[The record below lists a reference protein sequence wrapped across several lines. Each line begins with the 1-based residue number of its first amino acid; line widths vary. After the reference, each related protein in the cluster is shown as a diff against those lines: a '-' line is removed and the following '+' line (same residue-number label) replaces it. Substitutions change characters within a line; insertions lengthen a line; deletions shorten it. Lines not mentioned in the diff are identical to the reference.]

1 MATSKRSNRPPVPDE
16 PVIAPSARR
25 PAPAAPPRREI
36 SSVEDLERYLP
47 AFLNWIASK
56 LMRGASQH
64 YLNVFDVG
72 IETWRCLM
80 LLAIENSISAQ
91 RVSSI
96 IGMDKGSVSRCFKRM
111 QARGLITMAL
121 DDADGRLR
129 IARLTAKGRRLHDQ
143 MIGIALER
151 ERALVEVLTPGELD
165 TLIGLLQRLNRN
177 LPAVE
182 QATERY
188 VAQRFPKAAARRRTR
203 AAEAGRVTR
212 RPAGRARVNH

>member
-1 MATSKRSNRPPVPDE
+1 M
-16 PVIAPSARR
+16 
-25 PAPAAPPRREI
+25 
-36 SSVEDLERYLP
+36 P
-47 AFLNWIASK
+47 AFLSWIANK
-56 LMRGASQH
+56 LQRGASQH

-91 RVSSI
+91 RVSRI
-96 IGMDKGSVSRCFKRM
+96 IGMDKSSVSRCFKGM

-129 IARLTAKGRRLHDQ
+129 IAKLTAKGRKLHDQ

-151 ERALVEVLTPGELD
+151 ERAFVEVLKPAELD
-165 TLIGLLQRLNRN
+165 TLIGLLHRLHEN

-182 QATERY
+182 EATGRY
-188 VAQRFPKAAARRRTR
+188 VTQRFPKAVGRRR
-203 AAEAGRVTR
+203 ASSAEVGDE
-212 RPAGRARVNH
+212 

>member
-1 MATSKRSNRPPVPDE
+1 MTQL
-16 PVIAPSARR
+16 ARR
-25 PAPAAPPRREI
+25 QPPAQSPPRRQI
-36 SSVEDLERYLP
+36 ASVEDLERYLP
-47 AFLNWIASK
+47 AFLSWIASK
-56 LMRGASQH
+56 LQRGASQH

-91 RVSSI
+91 RVSRI
-96 IGMDKGSVSRCFKRM
+96 IGMDKASVSRCFKRM

-129 IARLTAKGRRLHDQ
+129 IAKLTPKGRKLHDQ

-151 ERALVEVLTPGELD
+151 ERALVEVLQPAELE
-165 TLIGLLQRLNRN
+165 TLIGLLQRLHRN

-182 QATERY
+182 AATERY
-188 VAQRFPKAAARRRTR
+188 VAQRFPQAARRRRAR
-203 AAEAGRVTR
+203 AATDE
-212 RPAGRARVNH
+212 

>member
-1 MATSKRSNRPPVPDE
+1 MPDERVIALSARPP
-16 PVIAPSARR
+16 SR
-25 PAPAAPPRREI
+25 AASPRREI

-64 YLNVFDVG
+64 YLNLFDVG

-121 DDADGRLR
+121 DDTDGRLR
-129 IARLTAKGRRLHDQ
+129 IARLTAKGRKLHDQ

-151 ERALVEVLTPGELD
+151 ERALVEVLAPAELD
-165 TLIGLLQRLNRN
+165 TLIGLLQRLHKN

-182 QATERY
+182 EATVRY
-188 VAQRFPKAAARRRTR
+188 VAQRYPKAVARRRTR
-203 AAEAGRVTR
+203 AAEAE
-212 RPAGRARVNH
+212 NE

>member
-1 MATSKRSNRPPVPDE
+1 MIAASMPKRRPPTL
-16 PVIAPSARR
+16 ASQS
-25 PAPAAPPRREI
+25 RREI
-36 SSVEDLERYLP
+36 NSVEDLERYLP
-47 AFLNWIASK
+47 AFLSWIASK

-91 RVSSI
+91 RVSRI
-96 IGMDKGSVSRCFKRM
+96 IGMDKASVSRCFKGM
-111 QARGLITMAL
+111 QAKGLITMTL

-129 IARLTAKGRRLHDQ
+129 IAKLTAKGRKLHDQ

-151 ERALVEVLTPGELD
+151 ERALVEVLKPAELE
-165 TLIGLLQRLNRN
+165 TLISLLQRLNQN

-182 QATERY
+182 AATERY
-188 VAQRFPKAAARRRTR
+188 VAQRFPKAARSRR
-203 AAEAGRVTR
+203 AAAG
-212 RPAGRARVNH
+212 

>member
-1 MATSKRSNRPPVPDE
+1 MTVRKSSNRQP
-16 PVIAPSARR
+16 IAHEAAIAHAGRAPTPAARR
-25 PAPAAPPRREI
+25 QREI

-72 IETWRCLM
+72 IEIWRCLM

-91 RVSSI
+91 RLSSI
-96 IGMDKGSVSRCFKRM
+96 VGMDKASVSRCFKRM

-121 DDADGRLR
+121 DDTDGRLR
-129 IARLTAKGRRLHDQ
+129 IAKLTAKGRKLHDQ

-151 ERALVEVLTPGELD
+151 ERALVEVLTPAELD
-165 TLIGLLQRLNRN
+165 TLIGLLQRLHQN

-182 QATERY
+182 EATSRY
-188 VAQRFPKAAARRRTR
+188 VAQRFPKADTRRRSR
-203 AAEAGRVTR
+203 PAEAE
-212 RPAGRARVNH
+212 PE

>member
-1 MATSKRSNRPPVPDE
+1 MTQL
-16 PVIAPSARR
+16 ARR
-25 PAPAAPPRREI
+25 QPPAESPPGRQI
-36 SSVEDLERYLP
+36 TSVEDLERYLP
-47 AFLNWIASK
+47 AFLAWIASK
-56 LMRGASQH
+56 LQRGASQH

-91 RVSSI
+91 RVSRI
-96 IGMDKGSVSRCFKRM
+96 IGMDKASVSRCFKRM

-129 IARLTAKGRRLHDQ
+129 IAKLTAKGRKLHDQ

-151 ERALVEVLTPGELD
+151 ERALVEVLQPAELD
-165 TLIGLLQRLNRN
+165 TLLGLLQRLHRN

-182 QATERY
+182 EATERY
-188 VAQRFPKAAARRRTR
+188 VAQRFPKAARRRR
-203 AAEAGRVTR
+203 A
-212 RPAGRARVNH
+212 RPAEDADESG

>member
-1 MATSKRSNRPPVPDE
+1 MTARKSPNRQSLAPE
-16 PVIAPSARR
+16 AAIARAGDV
-25 PAPAAPPRREI
+25 PAPARRRPREI

-72 IETWRCLM
+72 IEIWRCLM

-96 IGMDKGSVSRCFKRM
+96 IGMDKASVSRCFKRM

-121 DDADGRLR
+121 DDTDGRLR
-129 IARLTAKGRRLHDQ
+129 IAKLTAKGRKLHDQ

-151 ERALVEVLTPGELD
+151 ERALVEVLTPAELD
-165 TLIGLLQRLNRN
+165 TLIGLLQRLHQN

-182 QATERY
+182 ESTSRY
-188 VAQRFPKAAARRRTR
+188 VAQRFPKAAARGRSRPDE
-203 AAEAGRVTR
+203 AEAE
-212 RPAGRARVNH
+212 

>member
-1 MATSKRSNRPPVPDE
+1 MRRALAAQTPPE
-16 PVIAPSARR
+16 RR
-25 PAPAAPPRREI
+25 I

-47 AFLNWIASK
+47 AFLSWIASK
-56 LMRGASQH
+56 LQRGASQH

-91 RVSSI
+91 RVSRI
-96 IGMDKGSVSRCFKRM
+96 IGMDKSSVSRCFKRM
-111 QARGLITMAL
+111 QEQGLITMAL
-121 DDADGRLR
+121 DDTDGRLR
-129 IARLTAKGRRLHDQ
+129 IAKLTPKGRKLHDQ

-151 ERALVEVLTPGELD
+151 ERAFVEVLKPAELD
-165 TLIGLLQRLNRN
+165 TLIALLRRLHEN

-188 VAQRFPKAAARRRTR
+188 VAQRFPKAAGRRRPP
-203 AAEAGRVTR
+203 
-212 RPAGRARVNH
+212 PAPDAD

>member
-1 MATSKRSNRPPVPDE
+1 MTAGKSPNRQPLAHE
-16 PVIAPSARR
+16 AANAHAGHA
-25 PAPAAPPRREI
+25 PAPVKRRQREI

-72 IETWRCLM
+72 VELWRCLM

-96 IGMDKGSVSRCFKRM
+96 IGMDKASVSRCFKRM

-121 DDADGRLR
+121 DDTDGRLR
-129 IARLTAKGRRLHDQ
+129 IAKLTAKGRKLHDQ

-151 ERALVEVLTPGELD
+151 ERALVEVLTPAELD
-165 TLIGLLQRLNRN
+165 TLIGLLQRLNQN

-182 QATERY
+182 EATSRY
-188 VAQRFPKAAARRRTR
+188 VAQRFPKATARRRSR
-203 AAEAGRVTR
+203 PAEAEPG
-212 RPAGRARVNH
+212 

>member
-1 MATSKRSNRPPVPDE
+1 MTQP
-16 PVIAPSARR
+16 ARR
-25 PAPAAPPRREI
+25 QSPDPSPPRRQI
-36 SSVEDLERYLP
+36 ASVEDLERYLP
-47 AFLNWIASK
+47 AFLSWIASK
-56 LMRGASQH
+56 LQRGASQH

-91 RVSSI
+91 RVSRI
-96 IGMDKGSVSRCFKRM
+96 IGMDKASVSRCFKRM

-129 IARLTAKGRRLHDQ
+129 IARLTPKGRKLHDQ

-151 ERALVEVLTPGELD
+151 ERALVEVLRPAELE
-165 TLIGLLQRLNRN
+165 TLIGLLQRLHRN

-188 VAQRFPKAAARRRTR
+188 VAQRFPKAARRRR
-203 AAEAGRVTR
+203 A
-212 RPAGRARVNH
+212 RPAANGDE

>member
-1 MATSKRSNRPPVPDE
+1 MTARPRPRPSRIRPPDQRAVTP
-16 PVIAPSARR
+16 PGRV
-25 PAPAAPPRREI
+25 PAAESPPRREI

-72 IETWRCLM
+72 IEIWRCLM

-96 IGMDKGSVSRCFKRM
+96 VGMDKGSVSRCFKRM

-121 DDADGRLR
+121 DDSDGRLR
-129 IARLTAKGRRLHDQ
+129 IAKLTAKGRKLHDQ

-151 ERALVEVLTPGELD
+151 ERALVEVLTPAELD
-165 TLIGLLQRLNRN
+165 TLIGLLQRLDQN

-182 QATERY
+182 EATSRY
-188 VAQRFPKAAARRRTR
+188 VAQRFPKAAARRRSR
-203 AAEAGRVTR
+203 PAEAE
-212 RPAGRARVNH
+212 PE

>member
-1 MATSKRSNRPPVPDE
+1 MPDERVIALSGRPPS
-16 PVIAPSARR
+16 PVT
-25 PAPAAPPRREI
+25 PPRREI

-56 LMRGASQH
+56 LMHGASQH
-64 YLNVFDVG
+64 YLNLFDVG
-72 IETWRCLM
+72 IEIWRCLM

-96 IGMDKGSVSRCFKRM
+96 IGMDKSSVSRCFKRM

-129 IARLTAKGRRLHDQ
+129 IAKLTAKGRKLHDQ

-151 ERALVEVLTPGELD
+151 ERAFVEVLAPAELD
-165 TLIGLLQRLNRN
+165 TLIGLLQRLHKN

-182 QATERY
+182 EATARY
-188 VAQRFPKAAARRRTR
+188 VAQRFPKPVARRRS
-203 AAEAGRVTR
+203 
-212 RPAGRARVNH
+212 RPAEDGEQ

>member
-1 MATSKRSNRPPVPDE
+1 MTARKRPTRQSRPDERVIALPARPP
-16 PVIAPSARR
+16 AR
-25 PAPAAPPRREI
+25 AKSPRREI

-151 ERALVEVLTPGELD
+151 ERAFVEVLAPAELD
-165 TLIGLLQRLNRN
+165 TLIGLLQRLHKN

-182 QATERY
+182 EATARY
-188 VAQRFPKAAARRRTR
+188 VAQRYPKAVARRRSR
-203 AAEAGRVTR
+203 AAEAEDE
-212 RPAGRARVNH
+212 